1 MMRVKP
7 PAVAGLFYPKDPAIL
22 QDTVAS
28 YLQDAVSPP
37 AKRPHA
43 LIVPHAGYV
52 YSGPIAASAYAALL
66 PWATQIARV
75 VVLAPSHR
83 VAFRGIA
90 TSSAD
95 RFATPLGEIPV
106 DHETVAALGELPNV
120 GRLDAAFE
128 QEHALE
134 VQLPFLQAVLS
145 NFALVPLIVGNA
157 DREEVDAVIEATTRE
172 NTLIVVS
179 SDLSH
184 YHDYATSQTR
194 DTSTTR
200 HIEALQG
207 DRIGTGDACGA
218 YPIRGLLETARHH
231 HWQVRTLDLR
241 NSGDTA
247 GDRSQVV
254 GYGAYAFY

>member
-7 PAVAGLFYPKDPAIL
+7 PTVAGLFYPGDAATLRTTVHEFL
-22 QDTVAS
+22 QGAAAPS
-28 YLQDAVSPP
+28 A
-37 AKRPHA
+37 ARPRA
-43 LIVPHAGYV
+43 LIVPHAGYP
-52 YSGPIAASAYAALL
+52 YSGPIAASAYARLQ
-66 PWATQIARV
+66 PWAEAISRV

-95 RFATPLGEIPV
+95 RFATPLGDVTV
-106 DHETVAALGELPNV
+106 DHDAVVALERLPNV

-134 VQLPFLQAVLS
+134 VQLPFLQAVLDD
-145 NFALVPLIVGNA
+145 FLLVPLIVG
-157 DREEVDAVIEATTRE
+157 DTDPPEVDAVIEATTRE
-172 NTLIVVS
+172 DTLVVVS

-184 YHDYATSQTR
+184 YHDYATSR
-194 DTSTTR
+194 SLDAATTR
-200 HIEALQG
+200 HIEALQA
-207 DRIGTGDACGA
+207 DRIGPHDACGA
-218 YPIRGLLETARHH
+218 RPIGGLLETARHH
-231 HWQVRTLDLR
+231 RWRVETLDVR

-247 GDRSQVV
+247 GDRSRVV